1 MMGESE
7 MTALQDCTRMK
18 MIDAAIKLFNA
29 QGYSGT
35 SVRDICHEAN
45 VNPALISYYFG
56 GKKGLLESLL
66 VQYFEDYLHIL
77 EEVVEEGKEQS
88 ARQIL
93 LTCLKSGLLY
103 QQENHHLSRFVHREI
118 TIDTMLVR
126 ELMSTYL
133 MKEKHIFYHILK
145 KGMDHH
151 EFKKQPIDF
160 IIIQLRGM
168 LTMPF
173 LHPQYIREVHHLIP
187 HEPYFINHYLQYLIQ
202 WVDSYLCV
210 RTKAKVQTFARTRS
224 V

>member
-1 MMGESE
+1 
-7 MTALQDCTRMK
+7 MTDAQDCTRIK

-56 GKKGLLESLL
+56 SKKGLLESLL
-66 VQYFEDYLHIL
+66 VQFFEEYLHIL
-77 EEVVEEGKEQS
+77 EETLAEQGEHC
-88 ARQIL
+88 ARQLL
-93 LTCLKSGLLY
+93 LTCLKRALIY

-133 MKEKHIFYHILK
+133 MKEKHIFYHVLK
-145 KGMDHH
+145 RGMDQH

-173 LHPQYIREVHHLIP
+173 LHPQYIREVHHLVS
-187 HEPYFINHYLQYLIQ
+187 HEQYFINHYLQYLTQ
-202 WVDSYLCV
+202 WVDSYLCI
-210 RTKAKVQTFARTRS
+210 RTKVKVPTFVRATT